1 MNSFAFLSWLSFLV
15 NMAMCGGFVLACAL
29 YAKRIGGF
37 GPWLVAGVGAID
49 ALLLLAYRAYSLI
62 GRGTSSMFEYERSY
76 MFLAFGDGFFTVL
89 SALAALVGFALIMT
103 PKPR

>member
-1 MNSFAFLSWLSFLV
+1 MNIFALFSWLSFLV

-37 GPWLVAGVGAID
+37 GPWLVASVGAID
-49 ALLLLAYRAYSLI
+49 ALLLLAYRAHSLI
-62 GRGTSSMFEYERSY
+62 GRGTGSTFEYERSY
-76 MFLAFGDGFFTVL
+76 MFMAFGDGFFTAL
-89 SALAALVGFALIMT
+89 SAIAALVGFALMMT